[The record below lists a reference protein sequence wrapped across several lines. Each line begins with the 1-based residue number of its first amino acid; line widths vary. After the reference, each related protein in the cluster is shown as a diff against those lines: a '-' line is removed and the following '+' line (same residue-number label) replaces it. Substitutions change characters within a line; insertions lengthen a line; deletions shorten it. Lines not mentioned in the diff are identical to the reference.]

1 MIWGEGHFRQ
11 RAQQGRRPWAGD
23 EPGEL
28 ELLLGGCVA
37 AGGNGGPDHRPAVIL
52 PQVWQKPL
60 LEEECVCLCWGAGNL
75 ISILERSLSLAIIQ

>member
-11 RAQQGRRPWAGD
+11 REQQGQRPWAGD
-23 EPGEL
+23 KLGVL

-37 AGGNGGPDHRPAVIL
+37 GVGNGGPDHRPAVIL

-60 LEEECVCLCWGAGNL
+60 LEEECVCVCVG
-75 ISILERSLSLAIIQ
+75 ERVI